1 MTGWCSTLAF
11 GDRSPGSAEKPT
23 RPATTHTPGEL
34 PAMGSNTVAEVVG
47 LIGRVSGRS
56 CCKSAAD
63 NWKRIAL
70 CKLTTLLCN
79 AAAAAGS
86 YSTKMAVN

>member
-34 PAMGSNTVAEVVG
+34 PAMGSNTVAEVVS
-47 LIGRVSGRS
+47 LAVSV
-56 CCKSAAD
+56 D
-63 NWKRIAL
+63 
-70 CKLTTLLCN
+70 
-79 AAAAAGS
+79 AAAVNPLPITGS
-86 YSTKMAVN
+86 ALRCAN